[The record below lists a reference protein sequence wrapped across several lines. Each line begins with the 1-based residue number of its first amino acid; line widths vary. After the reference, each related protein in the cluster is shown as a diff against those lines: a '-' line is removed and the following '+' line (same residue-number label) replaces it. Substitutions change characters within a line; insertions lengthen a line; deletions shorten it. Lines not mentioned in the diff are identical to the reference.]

1 MSDDEDFLMD
11 DAGDDE
17 DYDFEYE
24 DDGDDGDGDMGQD
37 GTDLENS
44 YYMAKGEQQS
54 VVELTRKQSQ
64 LKYDFLPPQ
73 L

>member
-11 DAGDDE
+11 DAGDED

-24 DDGDDGDGDMGQD
+24 DDGDDGDGDIGGD

-44 YYMAKGEQQS
+44 YYMAKGKCASSLEIPW
-54 VVELTRKQSQ
+54 RQ
-64 LKYDFLPPQ
+64 LIITG
-73 L
+73 